1 MEKSDSV
8 WSVFI
13 DEESIRLYKLLF
25 IVAVPIAIL
34 IVLLGDANIVIYVNT
49 NRPRALDPFFAF
61 YTNWGNYIMMF
72 AMIAF
77 LVAAF
82 TLDRLKE
89 YRPMLFAL
97 LISAVI
103 TDLIIVQ
110 IIKVTVNR
118 TRPWAAYNL
127 EIVGA
132 KPPVGESFPSG
143 HTSEA
148 FTYATPLMLK
158 FKNTALRIALLTYAI
173 LMGFSRIYAGVHY
186 PSDVL
191 AGAVLAILL
200 TYWFYRI
207 AYYYEDTI
215 KESNLVRIIT
225 FIILALALTAVA
237 LT

>member
-1 MEKSDSV
+1 MQKSDSV

-82 TLDRLKE
+82 TLDKLKE

-191 AGAVLAILL
+191 ASLCVGLGVLFIEFP
-200 TYWFYRI
+200 FYDKLRFQWRF
-207 AYYYEDTI
+207 
-215 KESNLVRIIT
+215 KGKQK
-225 FIILALALTAVA
+225 
-237 LT
+237 

>member
-1 MEKSDSV
+1 MGSEMC
-8 WSVFI
+8 
-13 DEESIRLYKLLF
+13 IR
-25 IVAVPIAIL
+25 
-34 IVLLGDANIVIYVNT
+34 
-49 NRPRALDPFFAF
+49 
-61 YTNWGNYIMMF
+61 
-72 AMIAF
+72 
-77 LVAAF
+77 
-82 TLDRLKE
+82 DR